1 MNKIIP
7 ILILLILAFTIPA
20 SAEVTLIFTE
30 PLLDGSTDM
39 RVFYAAN
46 SSLFASVTT
55 NGSELTFDEGQSY
68 IIQVL
73 PTGMSFVNDPIAAFD
88 YVDRGIPSIFMI
100 GLVFFMA
107 FAVVAVAMYGF
118 FIKGKR

>member
-1 MNKIIP
+1 MNKT
-7 ILILLILAFTIPA
+7 ILILIILLAFTIPA

-30 PLLDGSTDM
+30 PLLDGATDM

-46 SSLFASVTT
+46 STLLGSITT
-55 NGSELTFDEGQSY
+55 NGSELTLDEGQSY

-88 YVDRGIPSIFMI
+88 YVDRGIPSIFMV
-100 GLVFFMA
+100 GLVLFMA
-107 FAVVAVAMYGF
+107 FAVVAVAVYSF
-118 FIKGKR
+118 FKKGKR

>member
-1 MNKIIP
+1 MNKT
-7 ILILLILAFTIPA
+7 ILILLILLASVSIA

-100 GLVFFMA
+100 GLVLFMA

-118 FIKGKR
+118 FRKGKR